1 MNLKNRSLFL
11 SFSLCLLFSAA
22 LPCAAETWNFS
33 AAEVSAGQNQGRTP
47 TVLRGNAEV
56 ESQKLLIRSDRL
68 ELSGKDY
75 TRITGEGNVFLRDKE
90 KDIAIGCGRFEYD
103 RETGIIHFR
112 RQVEFTD
119 ESQNLVIR
127 CEAMDLLEKEDIV
140 IMQMAVRLIQDDIVC
155 RGEFATFNRARNT
168 LAISGRP
175 VVWRGEDEYRANRI
189 TVNLDTDDISLEGTV
204 SGALTT
210 QEESS
215 NEGASP

>member
-1 MNLKNRSLFL
+1 
-11 SFSLCLLFSAA
+11 
-22 LPCAAETWNFS
+22 
-33 AAEVSAGQNQGRTP
+33 
-47 TVLRGNAEV
+47 
-56 ESQKLLIRSDRL
+56 
-68 ELSGKDY
+68 
-75 TRITGEGNVFLRDKE
+75 DKE

-155 RGEFATFNRARNT
+155 RGEFATFNRAQNT